1 MAIDAETAA
10 LLAYADQCHRLSGGR
25 FDVTSGVLRRA
36 WNFRRSPP
44 CLPDAASLAVLCALV
59 AWQEVEWDERSIR
72 LPRSGMEID
81 FGGIGKEYA
90 ADRAAAILAERG
102 VRHALVNLGGDVRAL
117 GGQADGTPWRVG
129 VRHPRATDARAAI
142 ASVARSAD
150 GAVATSGD
158 YERYIEV
165 DGRRD
170 RHLLD
175 PRTGWPVRAW
185 QSISVVAPLA
195 VVAGSV
201 ATIAMLLADEA
212 APEFLASQGLPWL
225 ASTGRAKSAARWA
238 IRARK
243 VGSDSTFHANPA
255 SRRLSARGKS
265 SLTLLS
271 GAKENA
277 RQEMA
282 GARYVRGESSSPSHP
297 RRVRLVRGAE
307 PHALGTEALGDPALA
322 HHFDAHRGVGGVAVV
337 GAPLWPLL

>member
-1 MAIDAETAA
+1 VTAAVNRGAGGAPVAIDAETAA

-36 WNFRRSPP
+36 WDFRRSPP
-44 CLPDAASLAVLCALV
+44 RLPDGATLTGLCALV
-59 AWQEVEWDERSIR
+59 GWQEVEWNERSVR

-129 VRHPRATDARAAI
+129 VRHPRAMEAGTAI
-142 ASVARSAD
+142 ASVEIAD

-165 DGRRD
+165 DGCRYC
-170 RHLLD
+170 HLLD

-201 ATIAMLLADEA
+201 ATIAMLLADD
-212 APEFLASQGLPWL
+212 APDFLASQGLPWL
-225 ASTGRAKSAARWA
+225 GVDAA
-238 IRARK
+238 
-243 VGSDSTFHANPA
+243 G
-255 SRRLSARGKS
+255 
-265 SLTLLS
+265 
-271 GAKENA
+271 E
-277 RQEMA
+277 
-282 GARYVRGESSSPSHP
+282 VRGT
-297 RRVRLVRGAE
+297 
-307 PHALGTEALGDPALA
+307 LGK
-322 HHFDAHRGVGGVAVV
+322 
-337 GAPLWPLL
+337 